1 MTIRTNNS
9 SQDCKI
15 AIVGGGIAGLS
26 FALALHQ
33 HGLMCDVY
41 ESVPDVKEL
50 GVGITLLPHAMR
62 ELAGLGLQA
71 ELEAVGIENLE
82 SVFFNRFGQ
91 FIYKEPRGRHAG
103 YAVPE
108 LGIHRGKLHRILF
121 DAVVKRL
128 GADRI
133 HTNHRCVGVTQDN
146 AGATVNFVQG
156 TDGEHLPSVTAD
168 IVIACDGIHSA
179 IRKQFYPNEKL
190 AFAGINTWRGVTR
203 HKPILTGKSYMRIG
217 SIKTGKMV
225 IYPIVDNI
233 DDDGNQLINWM
244 AEIEGDS
251 RDMNDWN
258 SGGKIEDFISIFKDW
273 KFDWL
278 DVPAL
283 IRNADQVLEYPM
295 VDKDPIAQ
303 WTFGRVT
310 LMGDAAHPMYPRG
323 SNGSAQA
330 LIDART
336 LATELAQQSD
346 PLAALQS
353 YEDKRRELTSRIV
366 QTNRSLPPDFIN
378 IKVDELAGDKP
389 FRHIDDVISQ
399 QELSAISEHYKKIA
413 GFSLFSSEIEKHPD
427 YLYLHV
433 FVLHMI

>member
-1 MTIRTNNS
+1 MTINTKKNPQKNK
-9 SQDCKI
+9 QQLKI
-15 AIVGGGIAGLS
+15 AVVGGGIAGLA
-26 FALALHQ
+26 FALSLHQ
-33 HGLMCDVY
+33 HGLSCDVY

-62 ELAGLGLQA
+62 ELAHLGLQA

-91 FIYKEPRGRHAG
+91 YIYKEPRGRHAG
-103 YAVPE
+103 YALPE
-108 LGIHRGKLHRILF
+108 VGIHRGKLHRILF
-121 DAVVKRL
+121 DAAVKRL
-128 GADRI
+128 GAERV
-133 HTNHRCVGVTQDN
+133 HTNHRCVGVTQDA
-146 AGATVNFVQG
+146 AGATVHFVQLS
-156 TDGEHLPSVTAD
+156 DGQSVPCVAAD
-168 IVIACDGIHSA
+168 VVIACDGIHSA

-233 DDDGNQLINWM
+233 DGEGNQLINWM
-244 AEIEGDS
+244 AEIEGDN

-258 SGGKIEDFISIFKDW
+258 SGGKIEDFMPIFKDW
-273 KFDWL
+273 TFDWL

-283 IRNADQVLEYPM
+283 IRNADQVLQYPM

-336 LATELAQQSD
+336 LAAELAQQAD
-346 PLAALQS
+346 PLQALQN
-353 YEDKRRELTSRIV
+353 YEAKRRDVTSRIV
-366 QTNRSLPPDFIN
+366 ETNRSLPPDFIN

-399 QELSAISEHYKKIA
+399 KELSAISEHYKKIA
-413 GFSLFSSEIEKHPD
+413 GFSLESAKS
-427 YLYLHV
+427 
-433 FVLHMI
+433 